1 MTRTRSYHSSL
12 INKLKINK
20 LKKIIL
26 SLSAVALLLVSC
38 GKTCRCYR
46 YDGNVDEFDMEEIKA
61 DSTTCAG
68 KELIDFGLTYSLC
81 ETVAF

>member
-1 MTRTRSYHSSL
+1 MSF
-12 INKLKINK
+12 
-20 LKKIIL
+20 KKVLL
-26 SLSAVALLLVSC
+26 SLAVVVTLFVSC

-46 YDGNVDEFDMEEIKA
+46 YDGNVDEFDMEEIEA

-68 KELIDFGLTYSLC
+68 KELINFGLTYSLC